1 MRVTS
6 SMYYENLYSSNNSK
20 LNQKL
25 FDVNKQIASGLKIQY
40 ASDDVS
46 VFANT
51 MQLDNEITTLEQVKK
66 STQSAYKVSD
76 QSDAV
81 LNEFTDDMNR
91 MRTLLLQAANGTND
105 STSLDAIA
113 AELRGIEKNFKNLA
127 NTSINGEYLF
137 SGTAVTTKPI
147 ADDGSYKGND
157 ISRNAFV
164 GSNNQQKYNITGS
177 DFFLGEEQTV
187 TREIT
192 TNVPQESNLSDT
204 LSVDTT
210 IEELMGTVPDGRK
223 HNFYLRGAKSDGTA
237 INQKIQLDSNVKVDD
252 LLNSIGTAYGNVGSV
267 DVVTV
272 SMNDNG
278 QISVVD
284 KINGSSKLDFHL
296 VGASDFGG
304 TDESNVDNIDA
315 LETNGGVTN
324 YDTAL
329 NTASNLYIRE
339 FNKSGFTSSTGA
351 PSIEGLVYDRTNFN
365 VSGNNLTSNVPQIS
379 KDTNAFATPSTKLI
393 EVASG
398 TTLDGKQ
405 LILPGADVFGNAI
418 GGVNDLQ
425 INLNSTANGGSNFS
439 LDGGITKYTI
449 YDMSNPRKA
458 VDADEMTYQQL
469 MDVMNMSITNHIPT
483 ATNDADAYDSAI
495 AVADLSGDTFLS
507 SDGKISFDDLQFTT
521 TKSSISLYDSNSGDF
536 TATNASVLTFNTNN
550 SLTVRDPKT
559 DFFKTVNEMVT
570 AVEDHK
576 LYPDSSSGATRNV
589 GIENA
594 VSMMDDLQDH
604 VFRTQSVAG
613 AQSNT
618 LNTAISRTELL
629 ELSTKSLRSSIV
641 DTDLAESSLQLTQ
654 LSLNYEAM
662 LSTVG
667 KVSQLS
673 LVNYL

>member
-6 SMYYENLYSSNNSK
+6 SMYYENLYGSNNSK
-20 LNQKL
+20 LNKKL

-46 VFANT
+46 IFAKT
-51 MQLDNEITTLEQVKK
+51 MQLDNEITTLEQMKK

-81 LNEFTDDMNR
+81 LNEFTDSMNR

-105 STSLDAIA
+105 STSLDAVG

-137 SGTAVTTKPI
+137 SGSAVTIKPI
-147 ADDGSYKGND
+147 ADDGTYRGND
-157 ISRNAFV
+157 IERNAFV

-177 DFFLGEEQTV
+177 ELFLGEEQVV
-187 TREIT
+187 TREISS
-192 TNVPQESNLSDT
+192 NVPQKPNLTDT
-204 LSVDTT
+204 LSVNTT
-210 IEELMGTVPDGRK
+210 IEELMGTVPAGRK
-223 HNFYLRGAKSDGTA
+223 HNFYLRGTQSDGTA
-237 INQKIQLDSNVKVDD
+237 INQKIQLDSNVKVED
-252 LLNSIGTAYGNVGSV
+252 LLSSIGTAYGNIGSV
-267 DVVTV
+267 NVVTV
-272 SMNDNG
+272 SINDNG
-278 QISVVD
+278 HITVKD

-304 TDESNVDNIDA
+304 TDESDVSSIDA
-315 LETNGGVTN
+315 LQTNGGVTD
-324 YDTAL
+324 Y
-329 NTASNLYIRE
+329 NTAQNTAPNLYIRE
-339 FNKSGFTSSTGA
+339 FNKSGYTSATGA

-365 VSGNNLTSNVPQIS
+365 VSGNSLTSNVPQIL

-398 TTLDGKQ
+398 STLDTKQ
-405 LILPGADVFGNAI
+405 LVLHGSDVFGNTL
-418 GGVNDLQ
+418 GGANGLQ

-439 LDGGITKYTI
+439 LDGGVTKYTI

-469 MDVMNMSITNHIPT
+469 MDVINMTVTNHLPT
-483 ATNDADAYDSAI
+483 ATNDANAYDN
-495 AVADLSGDTFLS
+495 AVGVSDLSGDTFLS
-507 SDGKISFDDLQFTT
+507 SDGKISFDDLQFIT
-521 TKSSISLYDSNSGDF
+521 TKATISLYDSNSGDF
-536 TATNASVLTFNTNN
+536 SAGKASALTFNTNN
-550 SLTVRDPKT
+550 SLTIRDPKT
-559 DFFKTVNEMVT
+559 DFFKTVNEIVT
-570 AVEDHK
+570 AVENHK
-576 LYPDSSSGATRNV
+576 LFPDSSSGEVRNV

-618 LNTAISRTELL
+618 LSTAIERTGLL
-629 ELSTKSLRSSIV
+629 EISTKSLRSSIV

-654 LSLNYEAM
+654 LTLNYQAM
-662 LSTVG
+662 LSTVS

>member
-6 SMYYENLYSSNNSK
+6 SMYYENLYGSNNSK
-20 LNQKL
+20 LNKKL

-46 VFANT
+46 IFAKT
-51 MQLDNEITTLEQVKK
+51 MQLDNEITTLEQMKK

-81 LNEFTDDMNR
+81 LNEFTDSMNR

-105 STSLDAIA
+105 STSLDAVG

-137 SGTAVTTKPI
+137 SGSAVTIKPI
-147 ADDGSYKGND
+147 ADDGTYRGND
-157 ISRNAFV
+157 IERNAFV

-177 DFFLGEEQTV
+177 ELFLGEEQVV
-187 TREIT
+187 TREISS
-192 TNVPQESNLSDT
+192 NVPQKPNLTDT
-204 LSVDTT
+204 LSVNTT
-210 IEELMGTVPDGRK
+210 IEELMGTVPAGRK
-223 HNFYLRGAKSDGTA
+223 HNFYLRGTQSDGTA
-237 INQKIQLDSNVKVDD
+237 INQKIQLDSNVKVED
-252 LLNSIGTAYGNVGSV
+252 LLSSIGTAYGNIGSV
-267 DVVTV
+267 NVVTV
-272 SMNDNG
+272 SINDNG
-278 QISVVD
+278 HITVKD

-304 TDESNVDNIDA
+304 TDESDVSSIDA
-315 LETNGGVTN
+315 LQTNGGVTD
-324 YDTAL
+324 Y
-329 NTASNLYIRE
+329 NTAQNTAPNLYIRE
-339 FNKSGFTSSTGA
+339 FNKSGYTSATGA

-365 VSGNNLTSNVPQIS
+365 VSGNSLTSNVPQIL

-398 TTLDGKQ
+398 STLDTKQ
-405 LILPGADVFGNAI
+405 LVLHGSDVFGNTL
-418 GGVNDLQ
+418 GGANGLQ

-439 LDGGITKYTI
+439 LDGGVTKYTI

-469 MDVMNMSITNHIPT
+469 MDVINMTVTNHLPT
-483 ATNDADAYDSAI
+483 ATNDANAYDN
-495 AVADLSGDTFLS
+495 AVGVSDLSGDTFLS
-507 SDGKISFDDLQFTT
+507 SDGKISFDDLQFIT
-521 TKSSISLYDSNSGDF
+521 TKAAISLYDSNSGDF
-536 TATNASVLTFNTNN
+536 SAGKASALTFNTNN
-550 SLTVRDPKT
+550 SLTTRDPKT
-559 DFFKTVNEMVT
+559 DFFKTVNEIVT
-570 AVEDHK
+570 AVENHK
-576 LYPDSSSGATRNV
+576 LFPDSSSGEVRNV

-618 LNTAISRTELL
+618 LSTAIERTGLL
-629 ELSTKSLRSSIV
+629 EISTKSLRSSIV

-654 LSLNYEAM
+654 LTLNYQAM
-662 LSTVG
+662 LSTVS